1 MSNWLAVLVASIGTY
16 VLKLLGMLVPERVLN
31 HRVVRRTALL
41 MPVTLLAALVV
52 LQTFSTGTRFVLDA
66 RAAGLAA
73 ALVAVICRAPFLVV
87 VVVACATA
95 AVVRLLV

>member
-1 MSNWLAVLVASIGTY
+1 
-16 VLKLLGMLVPERVLN
+16 MLVPERVLN
-31 HRVVRRTALL
+31 HPVVRRTALL

-73 ALVAVICRAPFLVV
+73 ALVAVTCRAPFLVV
-87 VVVACATA
+87 VVVACATTA
-95 AVVRLLV
+95 LVRLFT

>member
-16 VLKLLGMLVPERVLN
+16 LLKLLGMLVPERVLG
-31 HRVVRRTALL
+31 HPLVRRTALL

-87 VVVACATA
+87 VVVACVMA
-95 AVVRLLV
+95 ALVRLLT

>member
-1 MSNWLAVLVASIGTY
+1 MSNWLAVLAASIGTY

-73 ALVAVICRAPFLVV
+73 ALVAVTCRAPFLVV

>member
-1 MSNWLAVLVASIGTY
+1 MSNWLAVLAASVGTY

-31 HRVVRRTALL
+31 HPVVRRIALL

-73 ALVAVICRAPFLVV
+73 ALVAVVCRAPFLVV
-87 VVVACATA
+87 VVAACATA
-95 AVVRLLV
+95 ALVRLLT